1 MEISMELKL
10 EEMDLGDRVKHFEML
25 QTTMVLD
32 ENQPIC
38 VRIDGK
44 NFSTYTK
51 HLKKPYDERLSKIM
65 ISTMNHLVEKSQAKL
80 GYTQSDEISLVFFK
94 TDENQEMFYAG
105 KIQKLASILASMATA
120 KFAQEISKVTGIPEK
135 ADDLALFDCRIWNVP
150 TLYDAAE
157 VFAWRQDDAIK
168 NSISMA
174 AYANFPHNSLQE
186 KNSRTKIEMLAA
198 KGIVWDDYPEFFKS
212 GTYAKRT
219 LVNVPM
225 TDEMRK
231 FPSNKDKDSFVR
243 TDIVNFHHE
252 RLSRLKTPI
261 DEILF
266 KHVFDTASLKKQYKV
281 SMK

>member
-1 MEISMELKL
+1 MENNLA
-10 EEMDLGDRVKHFEML
+10 EMDLASRVKHFEML
-25 QTTMVLD
+25 QVSKALD
-32 ENQPIC
+32 EDKPIC

-44 NFSTYTK
+44 SFSTYTK

-65 ISTMNHLVEKSQAKL
+65 ISTMNYLVEKSQAKL

-94 TDENQEMFYAG
+94 TEENQNMFYAG
-105 KIQKLASILASMATA
+105 RIQKLASILASMATA
-120 KFAQEISKVTGIPEK
+120 KFNQEIGKVTGIPEK

-174 AYANFPHNSLQE
+174 AYANFSHNSLQE
-186 KNSRTKIEMLAA
+186 KSSRTKIEMLAA
-198 KGIVWDDYPEFFKS
+198 KGIIWDEYPEFFKS

-219 LVNVPM
+219 LVQVPM
-225 TDEMRK
+225 TDEMK
-231 FPSNKDKDSFVR
+231 QFSINQGKDSFIR
-243 TDIVNFHHE
+243 TDIENFYHE
-252 RLSRLKTPI
+252 RLSRASHPI

-266 KHVFDTASLKKQYKV
+266 QHVFENANLKKQQKAII
-281 SMK
+281 K

>member
-1 MEISMELKL
+1 MELKVS
-10 EEMDLGDRVKHFEML
+10 EMDLGDRVKYFESL
-25 QTTMVLD
+25 QTTVMLD
-32 ENQPIC
+32 EDQPIC

-51 HLKKPYDERLSKIM
+51 HLKKPFDERLSKIM

-174 AYANFPHNSLQE
+174 AYANFSHNSLQE
-186 KNSRTKIEMLAA
+186 KNSRTKIEMLAE

-231 FPSNKDKDSFVR
+231 FPSNKDKESFVR

-252 RLSRLKTPI
+252 RLSRASTPI

-266 KHVFDTASLKKQYKV
+266 QHVFDSANLKKQLKA